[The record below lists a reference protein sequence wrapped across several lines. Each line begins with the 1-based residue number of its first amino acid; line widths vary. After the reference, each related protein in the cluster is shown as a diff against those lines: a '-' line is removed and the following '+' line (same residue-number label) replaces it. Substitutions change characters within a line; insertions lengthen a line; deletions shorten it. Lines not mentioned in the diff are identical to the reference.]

1 MNLILWIQI
10 SSDYIYEK
18 KKISSASTYVL
29 KDKIIV
35 KFKLN
40 DFNSNSNKFRLQDQ
54 RVAQ

>member
-18 KKISSASTYVL
+18 KKINSASTYVL

-40 DFNSNSNKFRLQDQ
+40 DFNFESPHRTYNC
-54 RVAQ
+54 